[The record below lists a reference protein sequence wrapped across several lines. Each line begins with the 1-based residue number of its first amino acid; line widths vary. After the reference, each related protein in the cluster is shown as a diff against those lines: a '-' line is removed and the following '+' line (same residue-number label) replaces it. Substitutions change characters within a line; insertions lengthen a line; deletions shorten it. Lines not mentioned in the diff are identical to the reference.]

1 VKPPRLPGPSTEDA
15 EETRMPLLEH
25 LRELRHRLLVAVGAV
40 LAGMAVCFAF
50 ASELLAFMTAPMREV
65 LGGLDDT
72 AVDRA
77 YTFLTVP
84 IHRVYEPVISEGTLA
99 ITSSP
104 LEGVYTYMLVAAAG
118 GAILASPVVTYQLWR
133 FVAPGLY
140 KTERRVVLPLALSS
154 TLMFLLGSLF
164 AYAVIFPVAFP
175 FFLTVIDAE
184 AVLSID
190 GYLKTVVRMMLAFGL
205 CFQLPV
211 GTWFLARLG
220 LVDHKDMI
228 KGFRYAV
235 VAIFVIA
242 AIITPPDILTQ
253 ILLGVPLVIL
263 YGVGIVVAYFA
274 TSKVREPEATD

>member
-1 VKPPRLPGPSTEDA
+1 MKPPRLPGPSTEDA